1 MTRPIDPTAI
11 LCKDGRSFSVDRKC
25 GRVTVFASFRDRL
38 AVDAGLARFTTFHE
52 PGDAC
57 AEHAGMPVEVV
68 REYARLHGGVA
79 QAGEQAIALL
89 KELAGETAAPPE
101 PAPVAEAPPTD
112 SPARPSRTQALMAA
126 GTHDFLGRPLPP
138 GLPVDFL
145 TPVVIEARRVV
156 AEVERPLKPVL
167 GYEGVS
173 PLQAALEWRAEQ
185 ASSAASRLALLEG
198 AQYVRHPLKTEAI
211 DLRKRLAKAEEKA
224 KAELAKEA

>member
-1 MTRPIDPTAI
+1 MTPPLAPTDV
-11 LCKDGRSFSVDRKC
+11 LCKDGRLFSVDRKC
-25 GRVTVFASFRDRL
+25 GQITVFASFRDRI

-79 QAGEQAIALL
+79 QAGEQALALL
-89 KELAGETAAPPE
+89 KELAGEAQAAE
-101 PAPVAEAPPTD
+101 PAPTD
-112 SPARPSRTQALMAA
+112 SPAKAVSTFELMAA

-145 TPVVIEARRVV
+145 TPVVIKARKVV

-167 GYEGVS
+167 GYGDVS
-173 PLQAALEWRAEQ
+173 ARQAALEWRAEQ

-198 AQYVRHPLKTEAI
+198 AQYVRHPLRSEAI

-224 KAELAKEA
+224 LAEIAREA